1 MSPPFQTSLP
11 SASPSHS
18 SACHRAPVWV
28 PWVTQ
33 QTSIGYLFYIRYY
46 KFPCYCLHTSHLLP
60 PTLPPRPQVCSLCLF
75 LHCCPENKF
84 ISATFLD
91 TIICISIWYLYFSFW
106 LTSLCIIG
114 SRFVHLIRTD
124 SNAFLFYSWVIFHVY
139 LYHNFFTHS
148 SVKEHPSWF
157 HVLAIVNSAAMNIG
171 AHVSF
176 SVMVS
181 SRYMPSSG
189 IVGSYGSF
197 IRSF

>member
-1 MSPPFQTSLP
+1 MQLYII
-11 SASPSHS
+11 
-18 SACHRAPVWV
+18 
-28 PWVTQ
+28 
-33 QTSIGYLFYIRYY
+33 SIILYIILSFILSFSQVHKSGLYV
-46 KFPCYCLHTSHLLP
+46 CLH
-60 PTLPPRPQVCSLCLF
+60 
-75 LHCCPENKF
+75 LHCCPANRF
-84 ISATFLD
+84 INTIFLVLY
-91 TIICISIWYLYFSFW
+91 TYINIWYLFISFW
-106 LTSLCIIG
+106 LTSLCMIA